1 MLSTHKYLFIALV
14 LSIQFHFWII
24 QFFPIYRDVIS
35 LLFLCLALHELI
47 KKKKIDIKFNVF
59 TSYTVFVL
67 FLMVLSFYDTDYRL
81 YGSDIKIETA
91 TTFISEQF
99 VVFYILRNALLYLP
113 VIFYYYLRRGVLELK
128 FIEDVFFAF
137 NLMLPFTM
145 YFFTLEVFEVPL
157 TLDSFLLF
165 GQQYIPFNTYVPFLA
180 FPCLIAIYFILNS
193 TNFLSKL
200 YSLLLFLLVFF
211 YSFISSSR
219 QSILFILV
227 LVLYFFWKH
236 MNFKFIFF
244 SLIIS
249 FFLFGCLNFLLD
261 NFDLNSEVIGKF
273 ITREDNIFESSRV
286 GKISYGLSL
295 LKPYEFFVGAGISSV
310 PDGGPHND
318 FIRWIQRTG
327 LFVAFFGFIPF
338 LLLLSNSYRKIRS
351 NRLYLFV
358 FCSAFFT
365 LFTSFFGYPRDDVFQ
380 SLFVF
385 IGLILYYGLP
395 LNKSL

>member
-1 MLSTHKYLFIALV
+1 MSTHKYLFIALV

-24 QFFPIYRDVIS
+24 QFFPIYRDIIS
-35 LLFLCLALHELI
+35 LSYLALVLHELI
-47 KKKKIDIKFNVF
+47 KGKKIECKFNIF
-59 TSYTVFVL
+59 TSYTVFVF
-67 FLMVLSFYDTDYRL
+67 FLMFLSIFDTGYRL

-91 TTFISEQF
+91 TTFVPEQF
-99 VVFYILRNALLYLP
+99 VVFYIIRNALVYLP

-137 NLMLPFTM
+137 IVMLPFTM

-157 TLDSFLLF
+157 TFDSFLLF
-165 GQQYIPFNTYVPFLA
+165 GQQYIPFNTYVPFLG
-180 FPCLIAIYFILNS
+180 FPCIISFYFLLNS

-200 YSLLLFLLVFF
+200 YSLLLFLLVFL

-219 QSILFILV
+219 QSIIFILLIV
-227 LVLYFFWKH
+227 IYFFWKR
-236 MNFKFIFF
+236 MNFKFMIFG
-244 SLIIS
+244 LIIS
-249 FFLFGCLNFLLD
+249 FFLFGFLNFLLD
-261 NFDLNSEVIGKF
+261 NFNLNSEVIGKF
-273 ITREDNIFESSRV
+273 VTREDKIFESSRI

-295 LKPYEFFVGAGISSV
+295 LKPYEFIIGAGTSSV

-318 FIRWIQRTG
+318 FIRWIQRSG
-327 LFVAFFGFIPF
+327 LFVGLLGFLPFF
-338 LLLLSNSYRKIRS
+338 LLLLNSYRKIRS
-351 NRLYLFV
+351 NRLYVFV